1 MTWAGDFGG
10 EMTLIREPSAESSQA
25 RSIDLHSAQREHRA
39 RAAGANGGIVSVEAV
54 SLADGRDVLET
65 IIKRRRGLGF
75 GFDGLI
81 VVPGDGVE
89 YAVRI
94 TADARVVLDDRPQ

>member
-1 MTWAGDFGG
+1 MAWAGDFGG
-10 EMTLIREPSAESSQA
+10 EMTLTREPSTESSQA